1 MQVLDD
7 IWKHWATFRL
17 CYTWNRVSKFKL
29 HEAMTGSQSDDAEK
43 TQPILLIP
51 CAEWSS
57 VPVLGFI
64 TLIVANG

>member
-1 MQVLDD
+1 
-7 IWKHWATFRL
+7 
-17 CYTWNRVSKFKL
+17 
-29 HEAMTGSQSDDAEK
+29 MTGSQSDDAEK
-43 TQPILLIP
+43 TEPILLIP